1 MANPSGYAAKI
12 KNTGSMEGK
21 AVFTQTSGKKP
32 SVKTGGDL
40 RSSKKSGK

>member
-1 MANPSGYAAKI
+1 MAKYATLAGKV
-12 KNTGSMEGK
+12 KNSGSMEVK

-40 RSSKKSGK
+40 RSSKSGK

>member
-1 MANPSGYAAKI
+1 MANKSGYAGKI
-12 KNTGSMEGK
+12 KNTGSMEVK

-32 SVKTGGDL
+32 SVKTGDDL